1 MFKELNGDPIAK
13 LHYVGFLCVDNNKD
27 VSSAIFQIMCR
38 MFVTMTTFNASNIKT
53 QLKIHVIS
61 YYKMNGRTI
70 LKKMWV
76 QTILLLQKRLT
87 KK

>member
-1 MFKELNGDPIAK
+1 MWGFCVLIIIKMLVVQFFKSC
-13 LHYVGFLCVDNNKD
+13 F
-27 VSSAIFQIMCR
+27 VS
-38 MFVTMTTFNASNIKT
+38 FVTMTPFNASNIKT
-53 QLKIHVIS
+53 QLKTHVIS

-76 QTILLLQKRLT
+76 QTILLLQKRLM

>member
-38 MFVTMTTFNASNIKT
+38 VFCQQTSTTSSYNLVWINSHKKSNI
-53 QLKIHVIS
+53 IIIS
-61 YYKMNGRTI
+61 IWIKE
-70 LKKMWV
+70 
-76 QTILLLQKRLT
+76 
-87 KK
+87 